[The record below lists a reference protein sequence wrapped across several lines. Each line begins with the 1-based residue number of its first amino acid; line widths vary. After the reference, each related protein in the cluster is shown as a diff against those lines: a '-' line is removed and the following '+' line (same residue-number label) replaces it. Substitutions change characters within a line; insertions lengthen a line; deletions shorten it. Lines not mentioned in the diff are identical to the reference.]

1 MVHKKKR
8 NSPFVQLQGDDTL
21 ALVFDQRIVNRK
33 TKWKEERKIERKAR
47 FADTRV
53 RANKE
58 SGKTDGKRKKQWKLK
73 PAEKKWLALE
83 AAFLVDCRPVY
94 LTRVLTRIVR
104 RGSWHLGH
112 AHPKAFSKVLRALHC
127 GVFTTTAAHGR
138 QDRDVGRSLESRLY
152 GQRRLG
158 KKMEGRGRVKEG

>member
-1 MVHKKKR
+1 MNRETKK
-8 NSPFVQLQGDDTL
+8 
-21 ALVFDQRIVNRK
+21 
-33 TKWKEERKIERKAR
+33 KEERKIGRNVR
-47 FADTRV
+47 FANTRV

-58 SGKTDGKRKKQWKLK
+58 SGKTDGGGRKQWKLK
-73 PAEKKWLALE
+73 PKKEKWLALE

-127 GVFTTTAAHGR
+127 GVFTATAAHDR
-138 QDRDVGRSLESRLY
+138 QDRDVGRSLESWLH
-152 GQRRLG
+152 GQQRLG
-158 KKMEGRGRVKEG
+158 KKMEGHGRVKEG

>member
-1 MVHKKKR
+1 MYDSLIRVFVRIKK
-8 NSPFVQLQGDDTL
+8 V
-21 ALVFDQRIVNRK
+21 
-33 TKWKEERKIERKAR
+33 E
-47 FADTRV
+47 
-53 RANKE
+53 
-58 SGKTDGKRKKQWKLK
+58 KTDGRGRKQWKLK
-73 PAEKKWLALE
+73 PEEEKWLALE

-127 GVFTTTAAHGR
+127 GVFTATAAHDR
-138 QDRDVGRSLESRLY
+138 QDRDVGRSLESRLH

-158 KKMEGRGRVKEG
+158 KKMEGGGRVKEG